1 MNFQELVE
9 ILNKAD
15 EVTTDEIDWED
26 VLGQIGE
33 KVDGI
38 KAIVDKM
45 GFQVKW
51 LESEIKSLQE
61 RKSQVTRNLENLK
74 AYVNDTMAG
83 NNFEAIP
90 GKKWIVKTK
99 KNPPAISVGREAS
112 VEDWE
117 KYEKYVKRKLEYTW
131 VKDALKKDIDMF
143 DFPSELKEFCKKT
156 VGTTI
161 VFKPKELE

>member
-1 MNFQELVE
+1 MKLEELVE

-15 EVTTDEIDWED
+15 EVTSDEIDWEE
-26 VLGQIGE
+26 VIGQIGDE
-33 KVDGI
+33 VDDL
-38 KAIVDKM
+38 KYIVDKM
-45 GFQVKW
+45 RFEVKW
-51 LESEIKSLQE
+51 IESQIKSLHK
-61 RKSQVTRNLENLK
+61 RKLEVSLNLKNLETCLIN
-74 AYVNDTMAG
+74 TMAG
-83 NNFEAIP
+83 NGFDTLA
-90 GKKWIVKTK
+90 GKKWLVKTK

-161 VFKPKELE
+161 VFKLKDLE